1 MKLRRILDRKTCLLA
16 ICLFVAGCD
25 SQEQSSQQAPD
36 PASMNDSTESA
47 IADSTQYP
55 QAGKGT
61 TAGDWDA
68 YGADIG
74 STKYTPLDQIDAN
87 NIDDLEIVWRRPAL
101 DEYYVNI
108 NPQQRYSNTWT
119 AAPIVKNGV
128 AYVTNGVG
136 LVEAFDPGTGETI
149 WVQEPP
155 GGS

>member
-1 MKLRRILDRKTCLLA
+1 MKLRRILNRKTCLLA
-16 ICLFVAGCD
+16 ICLFVAACD

-74 STKYTPLDQIDAN
+74 STKYTPLDLSLIH
-87 NIDDLEIVWRRPAL
+87 I
-101 DEYYVNI
+101 
-108 NPQQRYSNTWT
+108 
-119 AAPIVKNGV
+119 
-128 AYVTNGVG
+128 
-136 LVEAFDPGTGETI
+136 
-149 WVQEPP
+149 
-155 GGS
+155 